1 MTVLSH
7 APCSHAT
14 GAATPA
20 RPSPVVR
27 AVACRVVALAG
38 ILLLPTACSLFEDE
52 ERLEGTRIPVRGER
66 STSITEPAPEGGA
79 SGGENAPG
87 GETAPGLSFQSSEA
101 IVAPSGG
108 APLPPPRA
116 LDAWTQ
122 TNAVPSHNAGHLSG
136 PAALQRA
143 WTADAGTGNSDEAR
157 ITSAPVV
164 ADGRVFT
171 LDAAAEVR
179 AFDTDNGALLWAVS
193 VAPGAESGEEGF
205 GGGLAILGTRVFAT
219 TGFGEIVG
227 IEARSGEIVWR
238 TSLGAPFRAAPAAAN
253 GVIVAVT
260 RDNKA
265 FGVSAE
271 TGDVLWRAPAA
282 VSGAGLLG
290 GASPAIASGAAL
302 LPYSSG
308 ELVAVQLG
316 NGRRFWSAVLSG
328 GRRGLARSAISD
340 VTGDPVVI
348 GPLAIAANQAGRIV
362 AIEGRTGRRVWTRS
376 FGAVGPLWAAGDT
389 LFMVSDA
396 SELLRL
402 SARNGA
408 TIWSTPL
415 PAFEDP
421 EDREDP
427 IGYSGPVLV
436 EGRIL
441 VTASTGEILA
451 FEGVGGQA
459 VATTPLTGGSITGP
473 VVAEGTVFVLTDE
486 ATLEAFR

>member
-1 MTVLSH
+1 MSL
-7 APCSHAT
+7 PIM
-14 GAATPA
+14 
-20 RPSPVVR
+20 RPLLLT
-27 AVACRVVALAG
+27 AV
-38 ILLLPTACSLFEDE
+38 LLLPTACSVFEDE
-52 ERLEGTRIPVRGER
+52 DRLEGTRIPVRGER
-66 STSITEPAPEGGA
+66 STSIVEPVPEGEEPA
-79 SGGENAPG
+79 
-87 GETAPGLSFQSSEA
+87 ETANPGPALSFPSADA
-101 IVAPSGG
+101 IVAPTGG
-108 APLPPPRA
+108 APLPPPREIE
-116 LDAWTQ
+116 AWTQ
-122 TNAVPSHNAGHLSG
+122 TNAVASHNAGHLSG
-136 PAALQRA
+136 PASLQRV

-157 ITSAPVV
+157 ITSAPV
-164 ADGRVFT
+164 AANGRIFT

-179 AFDTDNGALLWAVS
+179 AFNTGSGALAWSTSL
-193 VAPGAESGEEGF
+193 APEGEDGEEGF
-205 GGGLAILGTRVFAT
+205 GGGLAILGPRVFVT
-219 TGFGEIVG
+219 TGFGEIVAL
-227 IEARSGEIVWR
+227 EAGSGEVAWR
-238 TSLGAPFRAAPAAAN
+238 TSLGAPFRAGPAAAG

-265 FGVSAE
+265 FGLSAE
-271 TGDVLWRAPAA
+271 TGDILWRAPAA

-348 GPLAIAANQAGRIV
+348 GPLAVAANQAGRIV

-396 SELLRL
+396 AELLRL

-408 TIWSTPL
+408 TVWSTTL

-441 VTASTGEILA
+441 VTSSLGELLA
-451 FEGVGGQA
+451 FEGVGGQP
-459 VATTPLTGGSITGP
+459 VATTELTGGSITGP
-473 VVAEGTVFVLTDE
+473 IVFDGTVFVLTDD
-486 ATLEAFR
+486 ATLEAYR